1 MWTPL
6 RHRELLI
13 IAVLALVPIPVT
25 AGSDELLPPED
36 QKRVETQFLP
46 TGDLFKP
53 LVADFK
59 LPRFTISFRQ
69 YHYNED
75 IIYIAAVGV
84 GEVFGLYRSIDSET
98 GAGWQVSF
106 GGGLLAQFNLDA
118 SSKDLMNADY
128 FVGVPFSYRKG
139 AMSYR
144 VLLYHQSSHLGD
156 EFLLHAAPT
165 RMEFSYEAL
174 NAIQSYEWR
183 EWRGYYGGEAMLR
196 KEPNSLKTWTVQG
209 GIEFHGASPVWG
221 RGFPVAG
228 LDVKS
233 TQEHDWAINISLVA
247 GLEFKGS
254 PHNDRHIRVV
264 LEAYQGHNPH
274 GQFYTENT
282 RIQFHGIGVQM
293 GY

>member
-1 MWTPL
+1 MHTFL
-6 RHRELLI
+6 RQCAFLMAFLSAAPAWAET
-13 IAVLALVPIPVT
+13 AAGDLAAPPVIER
-25 AGSDELLPPED
+25 AA
-36 QKRVETQFLP
+36 TQFLP
-46 TGDLFKP
+46 VGDLFKP

-59 LPRFTISFRQ
+59 LPRFAISFRQ
-69 YHYNED
+69 YHYHED

-84 GEVFGLYRSIDSET
+84 GQLFGLYRSVDNET
-98 GAGWQVSF
+98 GSGWQVSF

-128 FVGVPFSYRKG
+128 FVGFPFSYRDG
-139 AMSYR
+139 ATSYR
-144 VLLYHQSSHLGD
+144 VILYHQSSHLGD
-156 EFLLHAAPT
+156 EYLLHASPT

-174 NAIQSYEWR
+174 NVIQSHEWR

-196 KEPNSLKTWTVQG
+196 KEPNSLKTLTAQA
-209 GIEFHGASPVWG
+209 GIEYHGTSPVWG
-221 RGFPVAG
+221 RGVPVAG
-228 LDVKS
+228 LDLKS
-233 TQEHDWAINISLVA
+233 TQEHDWALNVSLVA
-247 GLEFKGS
+247 GLEFKGV
-254 PHNDRHIRVV
+254 PHSDRHIRVV

>member
-1 MWTPL
+1 MYTIFRHCAIFLIAFITSAPALADTGPSDPATPVDVQQ
-6 RHRELLI
+6 
-13 IAVLALVPIPVT
+13 A
-25 AGSDELLPPED
+25 
-36 QKRVETQFLP
+36 ETQFLP
-46 TGDLFKP
+46 VGDLFKP

-59 LPRFTISFRQ
+59 LPRFTISYRQ
-69 YHYNED
+69 YHYYED

-84 GEVFGLYRSIDSET
+84 GEQFGLYRSIDSET

-106 GGGLLAQFNLDA
+106 GGGLLAQFNLDT

-183 EWRGYYGGEAMLR
+183 EWRGYYGGEVMLR
-196 KEPNSLKTWTVQG
+196 KEPNSLKTLTVQG

-221 RGFPVAG
+221 RGLPVAG

-233 TQEHDWAINISLVA
+233 TQEHDWAINTSLVA
-247 GLEFKGS
+247 GLEFRGS
-254 PHNDRHIRVV
+254 PHSDRLIRVV

-274 GQFYTENT
+274 GQFYAENT